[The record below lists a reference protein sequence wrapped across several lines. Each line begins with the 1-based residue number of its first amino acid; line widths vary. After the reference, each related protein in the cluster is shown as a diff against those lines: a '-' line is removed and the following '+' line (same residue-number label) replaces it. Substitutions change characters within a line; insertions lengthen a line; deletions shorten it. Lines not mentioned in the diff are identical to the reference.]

1 MNAAFVVEGDKMVR
15 ELLQS
20 NMEIQTVYALKSWIQ
35 KHHSVLQSISKFVF
49 AVSPKALKSIS
60 NLDTPNQVV
69 ALASIPSFEGNLST
83 LDQFSLLDNVRN
95 PNLEEGKHKAC
106 PYSFVLDN
114 VQNPGNLGTILRT
127 ADWLGMTHLF
137 CSPTCADA
145 FNPKVVQASM
155 GSLFRLQMVYT
166 DLPTLFKRFEGLPVY
181 GALLNGNNLFST
193 RFEDKG
199 FILMGNEGQGISA
212 DLQSHITHPITIPK
226 RGKAESLNVAIAASI
241 IGAVA
246 VLGE

>member
-1 MNAAFVVEGDKMVR
+1 MNAAFVVEGDKMVL

-20 NMEIQTVYALKSWIQ
+20 NIKIQAIYALESWIE
-35 KHHSVLQSISKFVF
+35 KHHSELQSVSSIVFV
-49 AVSPKALKSIS
+49 VPPKALKSIS

-69 ALASIPSFEGNLST
+69 ALAAIPSFEGHLSAP
-83 LDQFSLLDNVRN
+83 DQFSLSDNVQN
-95 PNLEEGKHKAC
+95 PDLEEGKHKTSS
-106 PYSFVLDN
+106 YSFVLDN
-114 VQNPGNLGTILRT
+114 VQNPGNLGTIIRT

-155 GSLFRLQMVYT
+155 GSLFRLHIVYT

-181 GALLNGNNLFST
+181 GALLNGKNLFST
-193 RFEDKG
+193 RFEEKG
-199 FILMGNEGQGISA
+199 FILMGNEGQGISD

-241 IGAVA
+241 IGSVV
-246 VLGE
+246 VLG